1 MDTVT
6 TLPRGRDLTRAD
18 LDALPDDGWRHELF
32 DGSLLMT
39 PAPSWRHQTVAF
51 ELAVLLRAACPA
63 HLQVLVAPFNVAL
76 TPKTV
81 VQPDVLVARRSDLT
95 DADLPAAPAL
105 AVEVLSPSTRYI
117 DLGLKRSRYEA
128 AGCPSYWVVD
138 PGGGDDT
145 PPSIVM
151 WELEGESYVEVASG
165 SGDSAVE
172 VLAPFPVTVIPADL
186 LA

>member
-1 MDTVT
+1 MDPVT
-6 TLPRGRDLTRAD
+6 TLPRGRDFTRAD
-18 LDALPDDGWRHELF
+18 LDALPDDGWRHELI

-51 ELAVLLRAACPA
+51 ELAVLLRASCPD
-63 HLQVLVAPFNVAL
+63 HLQVLVAPFDVAL

-117 DLGLKRSRYEA
+117 DLGFKRSRYEA

-138 PGGGDDT
+138 PGTDDT

-151 WELEGESYVEVASG
+151 WELQGALYVEVASG
-165 SGDSAVE
+165 AADSAIE
-172 VLAPFPVTVIPADL
+172 AHAPFPVTVVPADL